1 MISKEEQMSASYTTG
16 VNDSLGG
23 FLPHLDLSSPTAID
37 VAQTA
42 LGAGKT
48 MAELSTAMNDSY
60 YRLLLKNSDAV
71 VYKAEG
77 FLISIMLTYE
87 LQLLTSKFVFRSE
100 KYSEGQRLR
109 LVLRGSADLF
119 TLEEALLHCGI
130 GIVAG
135 TLTDD
140 YSSDALK
147 IQNNQAL
154 ANAGLPMAIYCN
166 QSYAG
171 VVISQ
176 SGNGSTS

>member
-1 MISKEEQMSASYTTG
+1 MSASYVTG
-16 VNDSLGG
+16 QNDYLGG
-23 FLPHLDLSSPTAID
+23 FLPHLDWTWPSTAID

-48 MAELSTAMNDSY
+48 MSDLSTAMANRYS
-60 YRLLLKNSDAV
+60 RLLLRNSDSTIFVA
-71 VYKAEG
+71 G
-77 FLISIMLTYE
+77 HFIISIMLTYE

-100 KYSEGQRLR
+100 KFPEGFRLR

-119 TLEEALLHCGI
+119 TLEEALAHCGI
-130 GIVAG
+130 GSIVG

-140 YSSDALK
+140 YSTDALK

-154 ANAGLPMAIYCN
+154 ANAGLPTAIYCN

-176 SGNGSTS
+176 PGGGSTY

>member
-1 MISKEEQMSASYTTG
+1 
-16 VNDSLGG
+16 
-23 FLPHLDLSSPTAID
+23 
-37 VAQTA
+37 
-42 LGAGKT
+42 
-48 MAELSTAMNDSY
+48 
-60 YRLLLKNSDAV
+60 
-71 VYKAEG
+71 
-77 FLISIMLTYE
+77 MLTYE

-130 GIVAG
+130 GNVAG

-171 VVISQ
+171 V
-176 SGNGSTS
+176 